1 MGKRSRPKPR
11 RLAEKLL
18 QIRLSYDLSQ
28 NGMIRRLGLTDELV
42 QADVSS
48 FELGTR
54 EPALPH
60 LLQYART
67 AGVTADVL
75 IDDELDLPKKLAS
88 DPLHGVVRAATAPTK
103 KRKRRSTRGA

>member
-18 QIRLSYDLSQ
+18 QIRLAYDLSQ

-42 QADVSS
+42 QADVSA

-60 LLQYART
+60 LLCYART
-67 AGVTADVL
+67 AGIIVDVL
-75 IDDELDLPKKLAS
+75 IDDDLDLPTKLAG
-88 DPLHGVVRAATAPTK
+88 DPAHGVVKAITAPRK
-103 KRKRRSTRGA
+103 KRKK

>member
-1 MGKRSRPKPR
+1 MGKKSRPKPK

-18 QIRLSYDLSQ
+18 QIRNAYDLSQ

-42 QADVSS
+42 QADISA

-60 LLQYART
+60 LLCYAQT
-67 AGVTADVL
+67 AGFTVDVL
-75 IDDELDLPKKLAS
+75 IDDKVDLPERLAS
-88 DPLHGVVRAATAPTK
+88 DPMHGVIRQNITPVN
-103 KRKRRSTRGA
+103 KRKRGRG

>member
-1 MGKRSRPKPR
+1 MGKKSRPKPQ

-18 QIRLSYDLSQ
+18 QIRLAYDLSQ
-28 NGMIRRLGLTDELV
+28 NGMIRRLGLTDDLV
-42 QADVSS
+42 QADVSA

-67 AGVTADVL
+67 AGVTVDVL
-75 IDDELDLPKKLAS
+75 IDDDLDLPKKLAN
-88 DPLHGVVRAATAPTK
+88 DPAHGVVKAVTTQKK
-103 KRKRRSTRGA
+103 KRRRS

>member
-1 MGKRSRPKPR
+1 MGKRSRPKPS

-18 QIRLSYDLSQ
+18 QIRRAYDLSQ
-28 NGMIRRLGLTDELV
+28 NGMIRKLGLTDELV
-42 QADVSS
+42 QADVSA

-67 AGVTADVL
+67 VGITVDVL
-75 IDDELDLPKKLAS
+75 IDDKVDLPGKLAA
-88 DPLHGVVRAATAPTK
+88 DPKHGVVSPVPLKKK
-103 KRKRRSTRGA
+103 KRRGERRM

>member
-1 MGKRSRPKPR
+1 MGKRARPKPK

-18 QIRLSYDLSQ
+18 QIRLAYDLSQ
-28 NGMIRRLGLTDELV
+28 NGMIRRLGLEDELV

-60 LLQYART
+60 LLRYART
-67 AGVTADVL
+67 AGVTVDLL
-75 IDDELDLPKKLAS
+75 IDDDLDLPRKLAS
-88 DPLHGVVRAATAPTK
+88 DPLHGVVKAVTSK
-103 KRKRRSTRGA
+103 KRKKP

>member
-18 QIRLSYDLSQ
+18 QIRMAYDLSQ
-28 NGMIRRLGLTDELV
+28 NGMIRRLGLGDELV

-60 LLQYART
+60 LLRYART
-67 AGVTADVL
+67 AGVTVDVL
-75 IDDELDLPKKLAS
+75 IDDDLDLPKKLAS
-88 DPLHGVVRAATAPTK
+88 DPLHGVVKAVTISK
-103 KRKRRSTRGA
+103 KRKKT

>member
-1 MGKRSRPKPR
+1 MGKRSRPKPQ

-18 QIRLSYDLSQ
+18 LIRLAYDLSQ
-28 NGMIRRLGLTDELV
+28 NGMIRRLGLADELV

-60 LLQYART
+60 LLRYART
-67 AGVTADVL
+67 AGVTVDVL
-75 IDDELDLPKKLAS
+75 IDDDLDLPKKLAS
-88 DPLHGVVRAATAPTK
+88 DPLHGVVKTVTTSR
-103 KRKRRSTRGA
+103 KRKKT

>member
-1 MGKRSRPKPR
+1 MGKKSRPKPK

-18 QIRLSYDLSQ
+18 QIRNAYDLSQ
-28 NGMIRRLGLTDELV
+28 NGMIRRLGLADELV
-42 QADVSS
+42 QADISA

-60 LLQYART
+60 LLRYAQT

-75 IDDELDLPKKLAS
+75 IDDKVDLPKKLAR
-88 DPLHGVVRAATAPTK
+88 DPMHGVVKAAATSAK
-103 KRKRRSTRGA
+103 QRKRRKT

>member
-18 QIRLSYDLSQ
+18 QIRLAYDLSQ
-28 NGMIRRLGLTDELV
+28 NGMIRRLGLADELI
-42 QADVSS
+42 QADVSA

-60 LLQYART
+60 LLRYAKV
-67 AGVTADVL
+67 AGITVDVL
-75 IDDELDLPKKLAS
+75 IDDEVDLPGKLAG
-88 DPLHGVVRAATAPTK
+88 DPAHGVVKPTAAARK
-103 KRKRRSTRGA
+103 K

>member
-18 QIRLSYDLSQ
+18 QIRMAYDLSQ
-28 NGMIRRLGLTDELV
+28 NGMIRRLGLGDELV

-60 LLQYART
+60 LLRYART
-67 AGVTADVL
+67 AGVTVDVL
-75 IDDELDLPKKLAS
+75 IDDDLDLPKKLAS
-88 DPLHGVVRAATAPTK
+88 DPLHGVVKAVTTSK
-103 KRKRRSTRGA
+103 KREKT